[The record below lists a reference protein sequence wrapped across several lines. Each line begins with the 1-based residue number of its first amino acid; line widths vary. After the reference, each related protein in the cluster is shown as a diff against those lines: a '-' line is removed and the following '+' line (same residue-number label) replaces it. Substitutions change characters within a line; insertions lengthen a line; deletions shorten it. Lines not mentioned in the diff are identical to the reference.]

1 MKGIRELQDGRISG
15 VMPALG
21 LVGLRGERASPPLFS
36 PLLWKAHEEVLSTH
50 YSSKSG
56 VSKC

>member
-1 MKGIRELQDGRISG
+1 
-15 VMPALG
+15 MPALG
-21 LVGLRGERASPPLFS
+21 LVGLGGERASPPLFS